1 MTNDYSE
8 CLDIARQELRLARH
22 ALRDEILNYPT
33 PIAGCDEQFN
43 HLLVQSQRVRNA
55 LDALD
60 AQLFVP
66 TPRKLDPER
75 SIESR

>member
-1 MTNDYSE
+1 MTNSYSE
-8 CLDIARQELRLARH
+8 CLDIARQELRLAHR
-22 ALRDEILNYPT
+22 ALRDEMSSYPT

-60 AQLFVP
+60 APLFVP
-66 TPRKLDPER
+66 TPRRLDPV
-75 SIESR
+75 SGIESR